1 MATLVDTGLEY
12 IAKLINGVSVAPF
25 KYVALGS
32 GTTPEATTD
41 TALVTEL
48 TANGLARAEATCG
61 YEAPGKATWSKEFV
75 ATADG
80 MQINEV
86 AIFDAATAGNSNT
99 LMRHKYSSTKALD
112 NTESLTVS
120 IVYTQER
127 KVA

>member
-25 KYVALGS
+25 KYIALGS

-48 TANGLARAEATCG
+48 TANGLGRAAATCG

-86 AIFDAATAGNSNT
+86 GIFDAASAGNM

-112 NTESLTVS
+112 STESLTIS

-127 KVA
+127 KAVA

>member
-25 KYVALGS
+25 KYIALGS
-32 GTTPEATTD
+32 GTTPEAID
-41 TALVTEL
+41 QTALTTEIV
-48 TANGLARAEATCG
+48 ASGLARAAATCG
-61 YEAPGKATWSKEFV
+61 YEATGKATWSKEFV

-86 AIFDAATAGNSNT
+86 GIFDAAAAGNM

-112 NTESLTVS
+112 STESLTIS

-127 KVA
+127 KVV

>member
-1 MATLVDTGLEY
+1 MATLTNAGLEG
-12 IAKLINGVSVAPF
+12 IAKLLNGVSTAPF
-25 KYVALGS
+25 KYIALGS
-32 GTTPEATTD
+32 GTTTEATTD
-41 TALVTEL
+41 TALVTEIA
-48 TANGLARAEATCG
+48 ANGLARAEATCG
-61 YEAPGKATWSKEFV
+61 YESLGKATWTHEFT

-86 AIFDAATAGNSNT
+86 AIFDAAAAGNM
-99 LMRHKYSSTKALD
+99 LMRHKYSSTTALD

>member
-25 KYVALGS
+25 KYIALGS
-32 GTTPEATTD
+32 GTTTEATTD
-41 TALVTEL
+41 TALATEIA
-48 TANGLARAEATCG
+48 ANGLARAEATCG
-61 YEAPGKATWSKEFV
+61 YEAIGKATWTHEFT

-86 AIFDAATAGNSNT
+86 GIFDAATAGNM

-112 NTESLTVS
+112 NTESLTIS

>member
-25 KYVALGS
+25 KYIALGS
-32 GTTPEATTD
+32 GTTAEAID
-41 TALVTEL
+41 QTALATEI
-48 TANGLARAEATCG
+48 AASGLARAEATCG
-61 YEAPGKATWSKEFV
+61 YESLGKATWTHEFT

-86 AIFDAATAGNSNT
+86 AIFDAAAAGNM

-112 NTESLTVS
+112 STESLTIS

>member
-25 KYVALGS
+25 KYIALGS
-32 GTTPEATTD
+32 GTAAEATTD
-41 TALVTEL
+41 TALATEIA
-48 TANGLARAEATCG
+48 ANGLARAEATCG
-61 YEAPGKATWSKEFV
+61 YESLGKATWIHEFT

-86 AIFDAATAGNSNT
+86 AIFDAATAGNM

-112 NTESLTVS
+112 NTESLTIS
-120 IVYTQER
+120 IVFTER
-127 KVA
+127 RAS

>member
-1 MATLVDTGLEY
+1 MATLTNAGLEG
-12 IAKLINGVSVAPF
+12 IAKLINGVSTAPF
-25 KYVALGS
+25 KYIAVGS
-32 GTTPEATTD
+32 GVTPEAID
-41 TALVTEL
+41 QTALATEI
-48 TANGLARAEATCG
+48 AASGLARAEATCG

-86 AIFDAATAGNSNT
+86 GIFDDASIGNM

-112 NTESLTVS
+112 NTESLTIS

>member
-25 KYVALGS
+25 KYIALGS
-32 GTTPEATTD
+32 GTTPEAID
-41 TALVTEL
+41 QTALTTEI
-48 TANGLARAEATCG
+48 AASGLARAEATCG
-61 YEAPGKATWSKEFV
+61 YESLGKATWTHEFT

-86 AIFDAATAGNSNT
+86 GIFDAAAAGNM

-112 NTESLTVS
+112 NTESLAVA
-120 IVYTQER
+120 IVFTEGR
-127 KVA
+127 AS

>member
-25 KYVALGS
+25 KYIALGS
-32 GTTPEATTD
+32 GTTTEATTD
-41 TALVTEL
+41 TALATEI
-48 TANGLARAEATCG
+48 AASGLARAEATCG
-61 YEAPGKATWSKEFV
+61 YESLGKATWTHEFT

-86 AIFDAATAGNSNT
+86 AIFDAATAGNM

>member
-25 KYVALGS
+25 KYIALGS
-32 GTTPEATTD
+32 GVTTEAID
-41 TALVTEL
+41 QTALATEI
-48 TANGLARAEATCG
+48 AAGGLARAVATVG
-61 YEAPGKATWSKEFV
+61 YEALGKATWTHEFT

-86 AIFDAATAGNSNT
+86 GIFDAAAAGNM

-112 NTESLTVS
+112 NTESLTIS

>member
-25 KYVALGS
+25 KYLALGS
-32 GTTPEATTD
+32 GTTAEAID
-41 TALVTEL
+41 QTALATEL
-48 TANGLARAEATCG
+48 TANGLGRAETTCG
-61 YEAPGKATWSKEFV
+61 YEATGKATWTHEFT

-86 AIFDAATAGNSNT
+86 AIFDAASTGNM

-112 NTESLTVS
+112 NTESLTIS

>member
-1 MATLVDTGLEY
+1 MATLTNAGLEG
-12 IAKLINGVSVAPF
+12 IAKLLNGVSTAPF
-25 KYVALGS
+25 KYVAVGS
-32 GTTPEATTD
+32 GITAEAID
-41 TALVTEL
+41 QTEL
-48 TANGLARAEATCG
+48 ANEITTNGLGRAEATCG
-61 YEAPGKATWSKEFV
+61 YEATGKATWSKELV
-75 ATADG
+75 STADG

>member
-25 KYVALGS
+25 KYIALGS
-32 GTTPEATTD
+32 GTTTEATTD
-41 TALVTEL
+41 TALATEIA
-48 TANGLARAEATCG
+48 ANGLARAEATCG
-61 YEAPGKATWSKEFV
+61 YESLGKATWTHEFT

-86 AIFDAATAGNSNT
+86 AIFDAAAAGNM

-120 IVYTQER
+120 IVFTEGR
-127 KVA
+127 AS

>member
-25 KYVALGS
+25 RYIALGS
-32 GTTPEATTD
+32 GATTEAID
-41 TALVTEL
+41 QTALAAEL
-48 TANGLARAEATCG
+48 TENGLARAEATCG
-61 YEAPGKATWSKEFV
+61 YEAIGKATWSKEFV

-86 AIFDAATAGNSNT
+86 AIFDAATAGNM

>member
-25 KYVALGS
+25 KYIALGS
-32 GTTPEATTD
+32 GTAAEATTD
-41 TALVTEL
+41 TALATEIA
-48 TANGLARAEATCG
+48 ANGLARAEATCG
-61 YEAPGKATWSKEFV
+61 YESLGKATWTHEFT

-86 AIFDAATAGNSNT
+86 AIFDAATAGNM

-112 NTESLTVS
+112 NTESLTIS
-120 IVYTQER
+120 IVFTER
-127 KVA
+127 RAS

>member
-1 MATLVDTGLEY
+1 MATLVDTGLEH

-25 KYVALGS
+25 KYIALGS
-32 GTTPEATTD
+32 GTTPEAID
-41 TALVTEL
+41 QTALTTEI
-48 TANGLARAEATCG
+48 AASGLARAEATCG
-61 YEAPGKATWSKEFV
+61 YEATGKATWSKEFT

-86 AIFDAATAGNSNT
+86 GIFDAATAGNM

>member
-25 KYVALGS
+25 KYIALGS
-32 GTTPEATTD
+32 GTTTEATTD
-41 TALVTEL
+41 TALATEIA
-48 TANGLARAEATCG
+48 ANGLARAEATCG
-61 YEAPGKATWSKEFV
+61 YESLGKATWTHEFT

-80 MQINEV
+80 QQINEV
-86 AIFDAATAGNSNT
+86 GIFDAASAGHC
-99 LMRHKYSSTKALD
+99 LMRHKYSSAKALD

-127 KVA
+127 KAVA

>member
-12 IAKLINGVSVAPF
+12 IAKLINGGSVAPF
-25 KYVALGS
+25 KYIALGS
-32 GTTPEATTD
+32 GTTPEAID
-41 TALVTEL
+41 QTALTAEI
-48 TANGLARAEATCG
+48 TANGLARVEATCG
-61 YEAPGKATWSKEFV
+61 YEAIGKATWTHEFT

-86 AIFDAATAGNSNT
+86 AIFDAATAGNM

-112 NTESLTVS
+112 NTESLTIS

>member
-25 KYVALGS
+25 RYIALGS
-32 GTTPEATTD
+32 GVVPEAID
-41 TALVTEL
+41 QTALVTEL
-48 TANGLARAEATCG
+48 TENGLARAEATCG
-61 YEAPGKATWSKEFV
+61 YEATGKATWSKEFT

-86 AIFDAATAGNSNT
+86 AIFDAATAGNM

-112 NTESLTVS
+112 STESLTVS
-120 IVYTQER
+120 IVYAQER
-127 KVA
+127 KAVA

>member
-25 KYVALGS
+25 KYIALGS
-32 GTTPEATTD
+32 GTTTEATTD
-41 TALVTEL
+41 TALATEIA
-48 TANGLARAEATCG
+48 ANGLARAEATCG
-61 YEAPGKATWSKEFV
+61 YESLGKATWTKEFT

-80 MQINEV
+80 QQINEV
-86 AIFDAATAGNSNT
+86 GIFDAASGGHC

-112 NTESLTVS
+112 DTESMTVS

-127 KVA
+127 KAVA

>member
-1 MATLVDTGLEY
+1 MATLTDAGLEG
-12 IAKLINGVSVAPF
+12 IAKLTNGVSTAPF
-25 KYVALGS
+25 RYIAVGS
-32 GTTPEATTD
+32 GATPEAID
-41 TALVTEL
+41 QTALVTEL
-48 TANGLARAEATCG
+48 TENGLARAEATCG
-61 YEAPGKATWSKEFV
+61 YESLGKAIWTHEFT

-86 AIFDAATAGNSNT
+86 AIFDAATAGNM

-112 NTESLTVS
+112 NTESLAIS

>member
-25 KYVALGS
+25 KYIALGS
-32 GTTPEATTD
+32 GTTIEATTD
-41 TALVTEL
+41 TALATEIA
-48 TANGLARAEATCG
+48 ANGLARAEATCG
-61 YEAPGKATWSKEFV
+61 YESLGKATWTHEFT

-86 AIFDAATAGNSNT
+86 GIFDAATAGNM
-99 LMRHKYSSTKALD
+99 LMRHKYSSTKTLD
-112 NTESLTVS
+112 TSESLAIS

>member
-12 IAKLINGVSVAPF
+12 IAKLINGVSTAPF
-25 KYVALGS
+25 KYIAVGS
-32 GTTPEATTD
+32 GITAEAID
-41 TALVTEL
+41 QTALATEIA
-48 TANGLARAEATCG
+48 ANGLARAAATCG
-61 YEAPGKATWSKEFV
+61 YEATGKATWSKEFV

-86 AIFDAATAGNSNT
+86 GIFDAAAAGNM

-112 NTESLTVS
+112 STESLTIS

>member
-25 KYVALGS
+25 KYIALGS
-32 GTTPEATTD
+32 GTTTEATTD
-41 TALVTEL
+41 TALATEIA
-48 TANGLARAEATCG
+48 ANGLARAEATCG
-61 YEAPGKATWSKEFV
+61 YESLGKATWTHEFT

-86 AIFDAATAGNSNT
+86 AIFDAAAAGNM
-99 LMRHKYSSTKALD
+99 LMRHKYSSTKVLD

-120 IVYTQER
+120 IVFTEGR
-127 KVA
+127 AA

>member
-1 MATLVDTGLEY
+1 MATLVNTGLEY

-25 KYVALGS
+25 KYIALGS
-32 GTTPEATTD
+32 GSMIESSD
-41 TALVTEL
+41 QTEL
-48 TANGLARAEATCG
+48 ESEHTTGGLGRAAAACS
-61 YEAPGKATWSKEFV
+61 YEALGKARWAHTFV

-86 AIFDAATAGNSNT
+86 GIFDAATAGNM

-112 NTESLTVS
+112 LGEELSVV

-127 KVA
+127 KVN